1 MTAIRFERIEVNAFH
16 PYQSIARTSSVFSR
30 MKTLI
35 IFLLGIVIGV
45 LGLRYYERSHWSGRA
60 DDFAGHTRE
69 KATDL
74 KDKVVDEA
82 KVVGAEADDVRI
94 VGVIKG
100 KYLLDKDLSSLAITV
115 SCHNGKV
122 VLTGSAESRELIAR
136 AADLARNTDGVHSV
150 NNQLTVKN

>member
-1 MTAIRFERIEVNAFH
+1 
-16 PYQSIARTSSVFSR
+16 

-35 IFLLGIVIGV
+35 VLLLGIVIGV
-45 LGLRYYERSHWSGRA
+45 LGWRYYERSHWPGRA
-60 DDFAGHTRE
+60 DNLADHTRA
-69 KATDL
+69 KATDFE
-74 KDKVVDEA
+74 DKVVDDA
-82 KVVGAEADDVRI
+82 KMVGAEAGDARI
-94 VGVIKG
+94 VGVVKG

-122 VLTGSAESRELIAR
+122 VLTGSSESRELIAR